1 MPASAETVYNF
12 HAEPDALERLTPPW
26 EKAQV
31 VSRTGGID
39 KPGSRVI
46 LRVSVGPFTQNWIA
60 EHTACEPGRMF
71 RDVMISGPFPRWEHT
86 HKFLPET
93 DTSSWLEDTV
103 EYDFPLGWL
112 GKFVGGAYTRKRLQ
126 RMFVWRHKVT
136 VEILQGRAKK
146 AGD

>member
-39 KPGSRVI
+39 KPGSRVT
-46 LRVSVGPFTQNWIA
+46 LKVSVGPFAQNWIA

-103 EYDFPLGWL
+103 EYDFPLGRL
-112 GKFVGGAYTRKRLQ
+112 GKFLAGAYTRKRLQ
-126 RMFVWRHKVT
+126 RMFAWRHKVT
-136 VEILQGRAKK
+136 AEILLERAKK
-146 AGD
+146 AGN